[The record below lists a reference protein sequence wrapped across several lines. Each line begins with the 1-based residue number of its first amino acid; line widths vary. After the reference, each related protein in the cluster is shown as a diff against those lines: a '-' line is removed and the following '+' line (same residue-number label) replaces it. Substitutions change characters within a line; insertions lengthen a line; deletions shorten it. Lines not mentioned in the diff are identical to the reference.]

1 MSEAVP
7 EHDPTADF
15 TDPLDSPEA
24 GGRAIRGVALRTILF
39 GAGLLLNLAAVPFMI
54 RHLGPVDYGYYITVA
69 SIVFLVGAVTEA
81 GLTNLGVRH
90 WAADDPEDRREM
102 VRNLIGLRLALTLAG
117 LVLATGIAALAG
129 APRIIVTGTFVYGL
143 GLLVSMIAYTYAV
156 PLAASLRLG
165 TTSGLD
171 FLRQALLAV
180 GTLILVAVGAKLLP
194 FFALWV
200 VVSAIAVAATA
211 LIVRGEISIRP
222 AFDRRRWLEFLR
234 QSIAYSIAAAVGLI
248 YFRVAV
254 VLISSLSTDLEA
266 GYYAAPFRIIET
278 AANIPW
284 MFVTSVFPILARA
297 ATRDTARLRYAVQR
311 VTEVG
316 LIAGVWMT
324 LVLIV
329 AARPAVSVIGG
340 LPEFAPSIPVLRLQ
354 ALTLVSTFLVATWSL
369 LLLSLHQHR
378 TLLIANALA
387 VGVAVIA
394 AVLLIPPMGAEGGA
408 LTTVIA
414 ETFLAGAYI
423 VAQRRSNPEVSIT
436 LGVLPKLVLAAGLG
450 GAIVLAPIPD
460 LVQAVILSVV
470 YFAVL
475 LVTRAVPFEVFS
487 ALRPRV

>member
-7 EHDPTADF
+7 EHDPAADF
-15 TDPLDSPEA
+15 ADPLDSPEA
-24 GGRAIRGVALRTILF
+24 GGRAIRGVAVRTILF

-90 WAADDPEDRREM
+90 WAAGDAEDRREM

-117 LVLATGIAALAG
+117 LLLATAIAAIAG
-129 APRIIVTGTFVYGL
+129 APRIIVAGTFVYGL

-156 PLAASLRLG
+156 PLSAQLRLG
-165 TTSGLD
+165 TTSSLD

-180 GTLILVAVGAKLLP
+180 GTLVLVAVGAKLMG

-200 VVSAIAVAATA
+200 VVSTVAVAATA

-284 MFVTSVFPILARA
+284 LFVTSVFPILARA

-324 LVLIV
+324 LVLVV
-329 AARPAVSVIGG
+329 AARPAVEVIGG

-369 LLLSLHQHR
+369 LLLSLHEHR
-378 TLLIANALA
+378 TLLVDQRARRRGGGGRRRDPDPADGRRRRRADHDHRRDVPGRRLHRRPAALPPRGLDHA
-387 VGVAVIA
+387 RRA
-394 AVLLIPPMGAEGGA
+394 AQARARRGAGRRGGA
-408 LTTVIA
+408 P
-414 ETFLAGAYI
+414 
-423 VAQRRSNPEVSIT
+423 RRCPTSSR
-436 LGVLPKLVLAAGLG
+436 L
-450 GAIVLAPIPD
+450 
-460 LVQAVILSVV
+460 
-470 YFAVL
+470 
-475 LVTRAVPFEVFS
+475 
-487 ALRPRV
+487 